1 LNGRY
6 PVMVNAG
13 AVLENNM
20 KAVLVA
26 NPKGGSGKTTLAT
39 NLAGS
44 LAARG
49 EKVFLWDLDRQQSSL
64 NWLTIRPAD
73 RPAIHRL
80 DARNDDEPELP
91 RGSSWLILD
100 SAAGLHGKNL
110 ARALKLAQKVLIP
123 VQPSVFD
130 MAATSAFL
138 QILME
143 EKAIRKHRA
152 FVGIVGMR
160 VDSRTKAAATLEA
173 FLAQFKLPVLTYL
186 RDTQVYVNAAFNGL
200 SVFDLPDYLSAR
212 DLEQWQPLL
221 DWLEED

>member
-1 LNGRY
+1 
-6 PVMVNAG
+6 
-13 AVLENNM
+13 M

-44 LAARG
+44 LATRG
-49 EKVFLWDLDRQQSSL
+49 RKVFLWDLDRQQSSL
-64 NWLTIRPAD
+64 NWLGIRPAG
-73 RPAIHRL
+73 RPVIHTL
-80 DARNDDEPELP
+80 GAEDEDETSLP

-110 ARALKLAQKVLIP
+110 AHALKLAQKVLIP

-138 QILME
+138 QTLME
-143 EKAIRKHRA
+143 EKAVRKHKT

-160 VDSRTKAAATLEA
+160 VDPRTKAATTLEA

>member
-1 LNGRY
+1 LNSRC
-6 PVMVNAG
+6 PAAVNAG

-20 KAVLVA
+20 RAVLVA
-26 NPKGGSGKTTLAT
+26 NPKGGSGKTTVAT

-44 LAARG
+44 LARRG
-49 EKVFLWDLDRQQSSL
+49 EKVYLWDLDRQQSSR
-64 NWLTIRPAD
+64 NWLTIRPTD

-80 DARNDDEPELP
+80 DARDGHEPSMP
-91 RGSSWLILD
+91 RDSSWLVLD

-110 ARALKLAQKVLIP
+110 ARALKLARKVLVP

-130 MAATSAFL
+130 MVATSTFL
-138 QILME
+138 QTLME
-143 EKAIRKHRA
+143 ERAIRKHKT

-160 VDSRTKAAATLEA
+160 VDPRTKAAATLEA

-221 DWLEED
+221 DWLEAD